1 MGDLAEALI
10 KYGRP
15 LWSAIG
21 DDNAAS
27 VAGAAQMAND
37 YLFGPE
43 GTDAQHSFEAG
54 RRAFKQGLRDVRY
67 ENPYGAFAAE
77 MAGNILLEAVVGKA
91 LKMSGLLKMLERPFR
106 LKPRQAPAKAAA
118 VRAQYPKRSRAQ
130 WQEDLRYGKE
140 QFNALRARGP
150 LKREGHPD
158 ARINAKVSW
167 RKIKE
172 GNNPQSYEMLDEV
185 PDIYATGTYY
195 PPRGLYKG
203 RSDDLQQFHWFQ
215 KGNRGV
221 QVAEDETGRV
231 LYNVNSNV
239 EKYLVEHPEV
249 AKRLGI
255 DISKL

>member
-1 MGDLAEALI
+1 MGNLAEALI

-27 VAGAAQMAND
+27 VAGAAQMVND

-43 GTDAQHSFEAG
+43 GTDAQRSFEAG
-54 RRAFKQGLRDVRY
+54 RRAYKQGLRDVRY

-77 MAGNILLEAVVGKA
+77 MAGNILLGAGAGKA
-91 LKMSGLLKMLERPFR
+91 LKMGRLLEILDKPF
-106 LKPRQAPAKAAA
+106 QGSAS
-118 VRAQYPKRSRAQ
+118 VQSYPKRTRQQ
-130 WQEDLRYGKE
+130 WQADLQYGKE

-158 ARINAKVSW
+158 ARINAKISW

-172 GNNPQSYEMLDEV
+172 GNNPQNYDMLDEV

-195 PPRGLYKG
+195 PSNGLYKG
-203 RSDDLQQFHWFQ
+203 RSDDFQQFHWFQ

-239 EKYLVEHPEV
+239 AKYLVEHPEV

-255 DISKL
+255 KIPK

>member
-1 MGDLAEALI
+1 MGNLAEALI

-27 VAGAAQMAND
+27 VAGAAQMVND

-43 GTDAQHSFEAG
+43 GTDAQRSFEAG

-77 MAGNILLEAVVGKA
+77 MAGNILLGAGAGKA
-91 LKMSGLLKMLERPFR
+91 LKMGRLLEILDKPF
-106 LKPRQAPAKAAA
+106 QVSAS
-118 VRAQYPKRSRAQ
+118 VQSYPKRTRQQ
-130 WQEDLRYGKE
+130 WQADLQYGKE

-158 ARINAKVSW
+158 AVVTGKSW
-167 RKIKE
+167 KKIKE
-172 GNNPQSYEMLDEV
+172 FNKRENYDMLPDV
-185 PDIYATGTYY
+185 PDIYATGKHHIQ
-195 PPRGLYKG
+195 PRLKG
-203 RSDDLQQFHWFQ
+203 REDDFEKFHWFE
-215 KGNRGV
+215 KDNRGI

-239 EKYLVEHPEV
+239 AKYLVEHPEV

-255 DISKL
+255 KIPK

>member
-1 MGDLAEALI
+1 MGDLAQALI

-27 VAGAAQMAND
+27 VAGAAQMVND

-43 GTDAQHSFEAG
+43 GTDAQRSFEAG

-77 MAGNILLEAVVGKA
+77 MAGNILLGAGAGRA
-91 LKMSGLLKMLERPFR
+91 LKMSRLLKILDKPF
-106 LKPRQAPAKAAA
+106 QVSAP
-118 VRAQYPKRSRAQ
+118 VQSYPKRTRQQ
-130 WQEDLRYGKE
+130 WQADLQYGKE

-172 GNNPQSYEMLDEV
+172 GNNPQSYDMLDEV

-203 RSDDLQQFHWFQ
+203 RSDDFQQFHWFQ

-231 LYNVNSNV
+231 LYNVNPDIRQ
-239 EKYLVEHPEV
+239 YLLEHPAT

>member
-1 MGDLAEALI
+1 MGNLAEALI

-27 VAGAAQMAND
+27 VAGAAQMVND

-43 GTDAQHSFEAG
+43 GTDAQRSFEAG

-77 MAGNILLEAVVGKA
+77 MAGNILLGAGAGKA
-91 LKMSGLLKMLERPFR
+91 LKMGRLLEILDKPF
-106 LKPRQAPAKAAA
+106 QVSAS
-118 VRAQYPKRSRAQ
+118 VQSYPKRTRQQ
-130 WQEDLRYGKE
+130 WQADLQYGKE
-140 QFNALRARGP
+140 RFNALRARGP

-172 GNNPQSYEMLDEV
+172 GNNPQSYDMLDEV

-203 RSDDLQQFHWFQ
+203 RRDDFQQFHWFQ

-239 EKYLVEHPEV
+239 AKYLVEHPEV

-255 DISKL
+255 KIPK